1 MKHRHDHFSAGQLA
15 RWIRRNPRQALQE
28 GYAVD
33 PAVAHAIRREDQ
45 LARGGSRS
53 ERKFHFR
60 QARKAA
66 HKATAA
72 WKRFAEAWL
81 SWATS
86 VPPAT
91 SARS

>member
-1 MKHRHDHFSAGQLA
+1 MNRRHDHFSAGHLA
-15 RWIRRNPRQALQE
+15 RWIRRNPRQAMQE
-28 GYAVD
+28 GYEID
-33 PAVAHAIRREDQ
+33 PAVSRTIHREDQ

-66 HKATAA
+66 HKVNASWRRYAD
-72 WKRFAEAWL
+72 AWL
-81 SWATS
+81 AWAAS
-86 VPPAT
+86 VPHPS